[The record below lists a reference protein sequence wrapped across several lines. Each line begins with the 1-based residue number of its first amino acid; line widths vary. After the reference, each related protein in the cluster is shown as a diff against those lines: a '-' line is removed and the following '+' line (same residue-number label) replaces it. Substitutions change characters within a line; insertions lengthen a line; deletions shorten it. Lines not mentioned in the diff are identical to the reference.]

1 MPQDAPQL
9 APDAGVLVR
18 MCAGRRDWDSDSDQE
33 GYGPN
38 RRGSR
43 AGGRRGGCNGR
54 SESELMLLD
63 PKRVKRILANR
74 ESAQRSKVR

>member
-1 MPQDAPQL
+1 MCLPVA
-9 APDAGVLVR
+9 VLHH
-18 MCAGRRDWDSDSDQE
+18 RDWDSDSDGQ
-33 GYGPN
+33 GFGPN

-74 ESAQRSKVR
+74 ESAARSKVSSPQARA